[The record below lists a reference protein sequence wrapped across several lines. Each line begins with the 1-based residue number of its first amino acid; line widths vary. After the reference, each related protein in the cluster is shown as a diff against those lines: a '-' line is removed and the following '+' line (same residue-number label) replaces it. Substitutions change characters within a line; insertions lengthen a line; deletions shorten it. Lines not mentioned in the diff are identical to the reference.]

1 VSGALDRRLLRESSA
16 ARSHLRV
23 AVVLGLASAALTL
36 AQAVL
41 LAHLIERAALHHAT
55 LAALQPELIALLA
68 VLLGRAAVSGAFEL
82 SGRLGAERTISELR
96 GRLARQLLILR
107 PLGLGKGARTG
118 ELATAAVQGVDAL
131 EDYFAGYL
139 PQLVLAALVPIAVL
153 GWTVTID
160 PIAAGILALTVP
172 VLICFMVLIGK
183 GARAQARKRWQ
194 ALSLLSAHFLD
205 VVRGLPT
212 LRAYR
217 REHAQSEILAEVGE
231 RYRATTMAT
240 LRVAFLSALVL
251 ELCAMIGTALVAAT
265 IGVQLVDGALG
276 LGAGLTVLLLAPEL
290 YGPLRG
296 VGQQFHAS
304 NDGTAAAERIFA
316 VLEQPPVIAPGRRS
330 RAAHVP
336 DPAREALALRDVS
349 FSYPD
354 RPSGA
359 LAHID
364 LELAPGEITALTGPS
379 GAGKSTIAALAMR
392 LADPSAGVLS
402 CGGVDLRD
410 LDVARWREQIA
421 WVPQKAQLFAG
432 TIAENIALGA
442 PRADQE
448 RIAWAA
454 QAAGAHE
461 FIQALP
467 QGMRTRVG
475 EAGRRLSAGQRQ
487 RIALARAFLRDA
499 RLLVLD
505 EPTANLDDANVEQIG
520 DSLARLAA
528 GRTTLLIVH
537 HPALAQH
544 ADHLVRVAAGRLLA
558 EAEPIA
564 PQALPA

>member
-1 VSGALDRRLLRESSA
+1 
-16 ARSHLRV
+16 
-23 AVVLGLASAALTL
+23 
-36 AQAVL
+36 
-41 LAHLIERAALHHAT
+41 
-55 LAALQPELIALLA
+55 
-68 VLLGRAAVSGAFEL
+68 
-82 SGRLGAERTISELR
+82 
-96 GRLARQLLILR
+96 
-107 PLGLGKGARTG
+107 
-118 ELATAAVQGVDAL
+118 
-131 EDYFAGYL
+131 
-139 PQLVLAALVPIAVL
+139 
-153 GWTVTID
+153 
-160 PIAAGILALTVP
+160 
-172 VLICFMVLIGK
+172 
-183 GARAQARKRWQ
+183 
-194 ALSLLSAHFLD
+194 
-205 VVRGLPT
+205 
-212 LRAYR
+212 
-217 REHAQSEILAEVGE
+217 
-231 RYRATTMAT
+231 
-240 LRVAFLSALVL
+240 
-251 ELCAMIGTALVAAT
+251 
-265 IGVQLVDGALG
+265 
-276 LGAGLTVLLLAPEL
+276 
-290 YGPLRG
+290 
-296 VGQQFHAS
+296 
-304 NDGTAAAERIFA
+304 
-316 VLEQPPVIAPGRRS
+316 
-330 RAAHVP
+330 
-336 DPAREALALRDVS
+336 
-349 FSYPD
+349 
-354 RPSGA
+354 
-359 LAHID
+359 
-364 LELAPGEITALTGPS
+364 ALTGPS